1 MGWEWLLSLLI
12 FEFASGFTP
21 GPNNILA
28 MAIGFAHG
36 YRKTLPHILGVAVG
50 FPLML
55 LAIGFFLK
63 PLMDRVPL
71 LFELLRYL
79 SVAVVLWIAWQIATA
94 PVEEELEE
102 GSVEARSPIGFWQ
115 SVMLQ
120 WINPK
125 AWAGALT
132 IVTLYTVPEQF
143 TRSLLA
149 AAFVTIFMVF
159 CAVSLWALS
168 GKALKKLLRD
178 PRTIRFFNLLMALL
192 LILSVGMMLF

>member
-1 MGWEWLLSLLI
+1 VGWDWLVALVL
-12 FEFASGFTP
+12 FEFATGFTP

-36 YRKTLPHILGVAVG
+36 YRKTLPHLLGVAVG

-63 PLMDRVPL
+63 PLMDRMPL
-71 LFELLRYL
+71 LYELLRYL

-94 PVEEELEE
+94 PIESEI
-102 GSVEARSPIGFWQ
+102 GSEPRAPVTFWQ

-125 AWAGALT
+125 AWAGALS
-132 IVTLYTVPEQF
+132 IVTLYTDPDHY
-143 TRSLLA
+143 TRSLLL
-149 AAFVTIFMVF
+149 AAFVTVFMVF
-159 CAVSLWALS
+159 SAVSLWAVS
-168 GKALKKLLRD
+168 GKAIRRFLKE
-178 PRTIRFFNLLMALL
+178 PRSVRLFNLLMAALL
-192 LILSVGMMLF
+192 VLSVVMMLF